1 MINNLSKSLPDGSFL
16 VFAKHYRDNY
26 NKIKFIANFSGCSNI
41 NKSVDKWLSDC
52 LSSDL
57 WNIAYT
63 KTREAEVTV
72 ILSF

>member
-1 MINNLSKSLPDGSFL
+1 MIN
-16 VFAKHYRDNY
+16 

-57 WNIAYT
+57 WNIEYT